1 MKLGILGTGKIVR
14 ELMKEYACLP
24 VEKTYILATPRS
36 LERAES
42 FGLDGVFTDYD
53 KLLASD
59 IDTVYV
65 ALPNDLHYAY
75 TKKALEKGKDV
86 ILEKPATSNL
96 RELEELYALAEE
108 KGRILVEAVTTHQI
122 PGFAALKAAMQTL
135 GPVESA
141 HFRFC
146 QHSSRYNDFL
156 AGIIHPVFDPAKSG
170 GALYDLNVYNV
181 HAALSLFGVPENVD
195 YEATVCKGID
205 TSGVLT
211 LHYGD
216 KTVLCE
222 GAKDHDSS
230 EPSVIACRDGRLEI
244 EEPLSR
250 VTGFRICRTNGETEI
265 FQAAPAD
272 RMRTEFENILH
283 LLECRDK
290 EGLALLTGYSLE
302 AARIMELAR
311 KQAGIRFA
319 CDQ

>member
-24 VEKTYILATPRS
+24 VEKTYVLATARS
-36 LERAES
+36 VERAES

-53 KLLASD
+53 KLLAAD

-75 TKKALEKGKDV
+75 TKKALEAGKDV
-86 ILEKPATSNL
+86 ILEKPATSTL
-96 RELEELYALAEE
+96 TELQELLKLAEE
-108 KGRILVEAVTTHQI
+108 NGRVLVEAVTTHHI
-122 PGFAALKAAMQTL
+122 PAFAALKEAVQTL

-156 AGIIHPVFDPAKSG
+156 AGIVHPVFDPAKSG

-195 YEATVCKGID
+195 YEATVCRGID
-205 TSGVLT
+205 TSGLLT
-211 LHYGD
+211 LRYGNM
-216 KTVLCE
+216 TVACE

-230 EPSVIACRDGRLEI
+230 EPSLICCRDGRLEI
-244 EEPLSR
+244 VEPLSR
-250 VTGFRICRTNGETEI
+250 VTGFRICRKSGETEV
-265 FQAAPAD
+265 FQTAPAD
-272 RMRTEFENILH
+272 RMRTEFENILR
-283 LLECRDK
+283 LLEERDK
-290 EGLALLTGYSLE
+290 KQLAILTGYSVN
-302 AARIMELAR
+302 AARIMEEAR